1 MPTKPADMKRPT
13 LGVHLLE
20 TITKGMYSEPLD
32 CVREYIQ
39 NAYDSIRAERRNG
52 GLAADKGEVKVVV
65 DKANKTVRI
74 VDDGRGL
81 EPEEAATYLLDL
93 GASEKAETQDK
104 AKENAGFRGIGRMA
118 GITYCDTLKFSTSRG
133 YDIKT
138 VIRFDARQLR
148 KLTRAGQTP
157 TTIIDAIG
165 KNVDVSEEP
174 NESGNRFFEVALEG
188 INDCSFLNPER
199 LNEYLG
205 EVAPVA
211 FDPQQWRFGE
221 KIMKIARERNFQESL
236 GHIAISIVNSDGE
249 VLYDVRRPHKNTLTN
264 NAKIM
269 GVEPLPLDGTH
280 PSEWWGWLAVHS
292 RSAQLKDSFSGVRLR
307 MHNIQIGDDKTFAR
321 FFEGS
326 NVRFNKWCIGEIH
339 IIDPNVVPNT
349 RRDYFESTHEWKFV
363 RAQLADNAKAIE
375 KKIRFESKDRNEDPA
390 RVLRETKRI
399 LVDVSGHMEVGFD
412 SRDGRDEQINTLT
425 EQGEKLNALEKKLKK
440 SKLETYVDQIA
451 KAKEDVERQ
460 KQELRAISRFQSDD
474 AVAHLDKKSRR
485 VVKIIEKVLKESLKK
500 EVFADIRVKIYEA
513 LQPGNRK

>member
-1 MPTKPADMKRPT
+1 
-13 LGVHLLE
+13 
-20 TITKGMYSEPLD
+20 MYSEPLD

-65 DKANKTVRI
+65 DIANKTIRI
-74 VDDGRGL
+74 IDNGRGL

-93 GASEKAETQDK
+93 GASEKAATQDK

-118 GITYCDTLKFSTSRG
+118 GITYCDALKFSTSRG
-133 YDIKT
+133 NDTKT
-138 VIRFDARQLR
+138 VIRFDAKQLR

-165 KNVDVSEEP
+165 KNVDVREEP
-174 NESGNRFFEVALEG
+174 NEPGNRFFEVALEG
-188 INDCSFLNPER
+188 INDHSFLDHVR

-236 GHIAISIVNSDGE
+236 GHIAISIVNPDGD
-249 VLYDVRRPHKNTLTN
+249 VLDDVRRPYKNTLIN

-269 GVEPLPLDGTH
+269 DVEPLPLDGTH
-280 PSEWWGWLAVHS
+280 PIEWWGWLAVHS
-292 RSAQLKDSFSGVRLR
+292 RSAQLKDPFSGVRLR
-307 MHNIQIGDDKTFAR
+307 MHNIQVGDDKTFAR
-321 FFEGS
+321 YFEGS

-349 RRDYFESTHEWKFV
+349 RRDYFESTPEWKRV
-363 RAQLADNAKAIE
+363 CAQLRDNAKAIE
-375 KKIRFESKDRNEDPA
+375 RKIRSESKDRNEDPA
-390 RVLRETKRI
+390 RVLRNTGQI
-399 LVDVSGHMEVGFD
+399 LVNARECMEVGLD
-412 SRDGRDEQINTLT
+412 SRDGRDEQIKLLT

-440 SKLETYVDQIA
+440 SKSDTYVDQIV
-451 KAKEDVERQ
+451 KAKEDIERQ
-460 KQELRAISRFQSDD
+460 KEKLRGVSRFQSDD

-485 VVKIIEKVLKESLKK
+485 VVKIIEKILKENLGKD
-500 EVFADIRVKIYEA
+500 VFADIRVKIYEA